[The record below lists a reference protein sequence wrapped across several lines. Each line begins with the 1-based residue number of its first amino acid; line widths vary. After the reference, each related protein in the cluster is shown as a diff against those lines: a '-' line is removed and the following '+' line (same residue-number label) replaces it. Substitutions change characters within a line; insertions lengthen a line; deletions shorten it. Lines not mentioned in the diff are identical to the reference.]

1 MRKSLRYYITP
12 SLQVALGALIA
23 AISVNTFLVPHHFLS
38 GGISGVALIL
48 HYLFNLPVG
57 ILIIVMNVPLFVW
70 AYKVLDHDF
79 VVLGTIGMTAFSL
92 GVDLTYS
99 LRNIGFIDDPL
110 LAAIYGGIVS
120 GVGNG
125 LIFRVENG
133 NAGGIDIPSRV
144 IRSVYSIN
152 VGTIIFIINAV
163 IVLASSF
170 LFGVKPAMPTLI
182 SMYLAASVLDKTIE
196 GFDYKKV
203 VLVITDQP
211 RKIAESI
218 MKEVGRGVTF
228 LHGQGAYT
236 VKEKDLV
243 YCVVK
248 VTQLAKIKK
257 IVGDVDP
264 HAFMTVMDAAEVMG
278 KGFSASSL

>member
-1 MRKSLRYYITP
+1 MRKDLRYYIMR

-38 GGISGVALIL
+38 GGVSGIALIL

-57 ILIIVMNVPLFVW
+57 ILVLLMNIPLFLW
-70 AYKVLDHDF
+70 AYRVLDHDF
-79 VVLGTIGMTAFSL
+79 VVLGTVGMTAFSL
-92 GVDLTYS
+92 GVDLTYP
-99 LRNIGFIDDPL
+99 LRDIGFIDDPL

-120 GVGNG
+120 GIGNG

-152 VGTIIFIINAV
+152 VGTIVFIINAV
-163 IVLASSF
+163 IVLVSSF
-170 LFGVKPAMPTLI
+170 FFGVKPAMLTLI

-203 VLVITDQP
+203 VVVITDQP

-257 IVGDVDP
+257 IVEKADP

-278 KGFSASSL
+278 KGFQPSL

>member
-1 MRKSLRYYITP
+1 MRKGLRYYILR
-12 SLQVALGALIA
+12 SLQVAIGALIA
-23 AISVNTFLVPHHFLS
+23 AVSVNTFLVPHHFLS
-38 GGISGVALIL
+38 GGVSGIALIL

-57 ILIIVMNVPLFVW
+57 ILIIAMNIPLFLW

-79 VVLGTIGMTAFSL
+79 VVLGIVGMTAFSI

-99 LRNIGFIDDPL
+99 LRDIGFIDDPM

-120 GVGNG
+120 GIGNG

-152 VGTIIFIINAV
+152 VGTIVFIINAV

-170 LFGVKPAMPTLI
+170 LFGAKPAMLTLI
-182 SMYLAASVLDKTIE
+182 SMYLSASVLDKTIE

-211 RKIAESI
+211 RQIAESI

-257 IVGDVDP
+257 IVEAADP

-278 KGFSASSL
+278 KGFQPSL